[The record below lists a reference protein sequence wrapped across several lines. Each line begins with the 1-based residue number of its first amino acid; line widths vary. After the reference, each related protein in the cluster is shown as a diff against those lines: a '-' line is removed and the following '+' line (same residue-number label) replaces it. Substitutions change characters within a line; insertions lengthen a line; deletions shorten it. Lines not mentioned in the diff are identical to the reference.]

1 MAILEIAKIQVRRGQ
16 ENITGIPALSPGE
29 FGWAQDTEHLW
40 IGKNILE
47 GAPDNNNT
55 RILTENDINLFSASL
70 STSTVQQ
77 YVGHVPT
84 RVSPPVNSVPSSYQ
98 TKFDVIVSVLDF
110 GASVTTSSGQLIQ
123 NAIDTLYLDSLVNAS
138 IYKEST
144 RVALLVPAGKYDID
158 NTLYIPPYTTLIGEG
173 QDKTVLNLT
182 TSSAALIQ
190 FCDGSSGPGS
200 YVVFQDGFTN
210 ILATSYPRNINI
222 EGITFQY
229 SSSTGVSSTLPLVR
243 ADCATDSSI
252 SNCKFVGSYTTGTV
266 TTSTNY
272 SGIDIR
278 GQGALTTRN
287 LLIDNCTFQNLYYGI
302 KSNYDVENTIIK
314 DSMFDNLKR
323 GIVFAESVA
332 VGNYTGPLRARVDN
346 NSFNEIQSEGLYVG
360 SNAIDYPTHHVVTNN
375 IFKEV
380 GNNIA
385 GDANPTTSIIKFST
399 MGNIVSDNYSSRF
412 TNIYNTQTTSNSSVS
427 LIVDGRAYMNYDG
440 VYTSGIIGS
449 TTTVALASLPFNGP
463 EESIRVDY
471 NVIKSTADIARKGQL
486 FISATILSGIASAS
500 VTDTYSYIGPTDGGL
515 EFTATLNTNSNLV
528 ILGYTSPDSLG
539 TITYKFSQLQ

>member
-1 MAILEIAKIQVRRGQ
+1 MAIVEIAKIQIRRGQ

-40 IGKNILE
+40 IGKNIIE

-84 RVSPPVNSVPSSYQ
+84 RTSPPASSVPSSYQ
-98 TKFDVIVSVLDF
+98 DKFDVIVSVLDF

-123 NAIDTLYLDSLVNAS
+123 NAIDTLYLDGLVNAS

-144 RVALLVPAGKYDID
+144 RVALLIPAGNYTVE

-182 TSSAALIQ
+182 ASSSALIQ
-190 FCDGSSGPGS
+190 FCDGTSGPGS

-210 ILATSYPRNINI
+210 ILAGSYPKNINI

-229 SSSTGVSSTLPLVR
+229 NTTTSISATLPLVR
-243 ADCATDSSI
+243 ADCATNSSI
-252 SNCKFVGSYTTGTV
+252 SNCKFVGSYTTSSV

-272 SGIDIR
+272 VGIDIR

-287 LLIDNCTFQNLYYGI
+287 LLIENCTFQNLYYGI
-302 KSNYDVENTIIK
+302 KSNYDVENTVIN
-314 DSMFDNLKR
+314 DSTFDSLKR
-323 GIVFAESVA
+323 GVVFAESVA
-332 VGNYTGPLRARVDN
+332 VGNYTGPLRARIES
-346 NSFNEIQSEGLYVG
+346 NSFNEIQSEGVYVG
-360 SNAIDYPTHHVVTNN
+360 SNAINYPTHHIVSNN

-385 GDANPTTSIIKFST
+385 GDANPSTSVIKFST
-399 MGNIVSDNYSSRF
+399 MGNIAGDNYSSRF
-412 TNIYNTQTTSNSSVS
+412 VNIYNTQSTINSTVS
-427 LIVDGRAYMNYDG
+427 LIVDGHAYINYDA
-440 VYTSGIIGS
+440 VYTSGITAS
-449 TTTVALASLPFNGP
+449 TSTVVLASLPFNGT

-471 NVIKSTADIARKGQL
+471 NVFKYSANIARKGQL
-486 FISATILSGIASAS
+486 FISATILAGIPTAT
-500 VTDTYSYIGPTDGGL
+500 VTDTYSYTGTGDGDL
-515 EFTATLNTNSNLV
+515 EFVATLNTSSNLV
-528 ILGYTSPDSLG
+528 QLGYTSPDAIG